1 MRDINQSS
9 QRKSTFTETALNK
22 LLEVNL
28 SAKYA
33 LKNYLGKLLYN
44 HMVLL
49 LQPTVI
55 QSNRLVMFQD
65 AVDSINDGF
74 YDMGPMRP
82 NGKFYSLDELCQLPV
97 NDKRPIIFVY
107 APEE

>member
-1 MRDINQSS
+1 
-9 QRKSTFTETALNK
+9 
-22 LLEVNL
+22 
-28 SAKYA
+28 
-33 LKNYLGKLLYN
+33 
-44 HMVLL
+44 MVLL
-49 LQPTVI
+49 LQPTAFRVI
-55 QSNRLVMFQD
+55 FGNVMFQD

>member
-1 MRDINQSS
+1 
-9 QRKSTFTETALNK
+9 
-22 LLEVNL
+22 
-28 SAKYA
+28 
-33 LKNYLGKLLYN
+33 
-44 HMVLL
+44 
-49 LQPTVI
+49 
-55 QSNRLVMFQD
+55 MFQD

-107 APEE
+107 APEEWVFTNKNRKIQPRSNTFLYAFSIFFRVSRLQF